1 MCWRR
6 DKSPSN
12 NNNSSSIMKISKV
25 DDFSVEKNI
34 GFLMLISA
42 FGPHN
47 YIEVFIKY
55 LDLILFLTSP
65 SKSKIQ
71 IPICK
76 IDQLP
81 VNTTLVWHIKKG
93 MLSVI
98 TTLFWICGRNTRL
111 IINFNAFVLA

>member
-1 MCWRR
+1 
-6 DKSPSN
+6 
-12 NNNSSSIMKISKV
+12 MKISKV

-47 YIEVFIKY
+47 YIEVIIKF

-65 SKSKIQ
+65 SKSIIQ

-81 VNTTLVWHIKKG
+81 VNTTLVD
-93 MLSVI
+93 
-98 TTLFWICGRNTRL
+98 TLKR
-111 IINFNAFVLA
+111 

>member
-1 MCWRR
+1 
-6 DKSPSN
+6 
-12 NNNSSSIMKISKV
+12 MKISKV

-47 YIEVFIKY
+47 KVYRSFYQIFRF
-55 LDLILFLTSP
+55 DSFFN
-65 SKSKIQ
+65 KSIQIQ

-81 VNTTLVWHIKKG
+81 VNTTLV
-93 MLSVI
+93 
-98 TTLFWICGRNTRL
+98 
-111 IINFNAFVLA
+111 

>member
-1 MCWRR
+1 MATMNVCWRR

-47 YIEVFIKY
+47 
-55 LDLILFLTSP
+55 
-65 SKSKIQ
+65 
-71 IPICK
+71 
-76 IDQLP
+76 
-81 VNTTLVWHIKKG
+81 
-93 MLSVI
+93 
-98 TTLFWICGRNTRL
+98 
-111 IINFNAFVLA
+111 